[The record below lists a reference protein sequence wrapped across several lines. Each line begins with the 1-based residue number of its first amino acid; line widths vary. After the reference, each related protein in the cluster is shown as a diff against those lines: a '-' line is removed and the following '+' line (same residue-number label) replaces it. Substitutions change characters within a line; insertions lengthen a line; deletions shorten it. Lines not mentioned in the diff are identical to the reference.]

1 MTIWTCLNAFSPS
14 YRLTIPR
21 PLNRKSHFIIKKYV
35 VLLARRPHGLPKKQ
49 LDWEKAWISARSKA
63 TVKSSWRGG
72 RGKENNPLNCFQ
84 NKKGGKNIRGK
95 QMKEQ
100 NIVTGSLRQS
110 SLNAYT
116 LLAFLPPRGGTA
128 SCSPWAQAGDP
139 CGTESSC
146 KQRRAARPSTCRTA
160 GVLRE
165 GFREEEKHR
174 WPS

>member
-1 MTIWTCLNAFSPS
+1 
-14 YRLTIPR
+14 
-21 PLNRKSHFIIKKYV
+21 
-35 VLLARRPHGLPKKQ
+35 
-49 LDWEKAWISARSKA
+49 
-63 TVKSSWRGG
+63 
-72 RGKENNPLNCFQ
+72 
-84 NKKGGKNIRGK
+84 
-95 QMKEQ
+95 MKEQ

-165 GFREEEKHR
+165 GFREEEKHQWLSQR
-174 WPS
+174 PSSAQKGPKSQASKSVSSGVQLSTFQGRSGTAGSERTSGGPCRARELSHLQQCHSFLSHRFEYDPVK